1 MEQRSRHVEVTNT
14 WRGTRTAG
22 ATSGFETPPP
32 LRDAAPTGELTR
44 VGQHWPTPSW
54 QYDRNQPFD
63 FSIQV
68 FQVLRQIDA
77 CSILRTLVTDA
88 VPVGSGK
95 TAGSTSLQH
104 CLLNFAHASLCS
116 LLVRFVSALLSDHC
130 KTSFHRLC
138 SKTIRPA
145 CKLSSARD
153 RSLRCRTPKALARC
167 KSSQTP
173 FSDNARNSSELLC
186 SIIVSRLMELA
197 ESFLLSTST
206 CSFPVLLSERNQSR
220 APESSSSSFGS
231 ERPG

>member
-44 VGQHWPTPSW
+44 VGQHWPTPSR

-95 TAGSTSLQH
+95 TAGFYQLTTLLAKLCTCLTVLALGALCLCSAVGSLQDFFLQAMFQDHPTSLQAE
-104 CLLNFAHASLCS
+104 LGPRSE
-116 LLVRFVSALLSDHC
+116 SALSD
-130 KTSFHRLC
+130 SE
-138 SKTIRPA
+138 
-145 CKLSSARD
+145 SS
-153 RSLRCRTPKALARC
+153 RSLQK
-167 KSSQTP
+167 
-173 FSDNARNSSELLC
+173 
-186 SIIVSRLMELA
+186 
-197 ESFLLSTST
+197 
-206 CSFPVLLSERNQSR
+206 
-220 APESSSSSFGS
+220 
-231 ERPG
+231 